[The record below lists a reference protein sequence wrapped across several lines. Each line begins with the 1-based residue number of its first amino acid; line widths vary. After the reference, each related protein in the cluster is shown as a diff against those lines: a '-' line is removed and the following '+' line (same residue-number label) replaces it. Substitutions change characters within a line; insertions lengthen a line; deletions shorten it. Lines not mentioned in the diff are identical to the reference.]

1 MNNQDQTSNCKGYIA
16 CSSLEELQLLAIFTP
31 VNGKKPYLKQWQS
44 NPKTISFCENEIK
57 QGFADGYGLITG
69 NGLLAIDFDGCNAHK
84 IALAI
89 GKWLV
94 TIDTLAWSSGKPSR
108 KQILVRIPEHRL
120 NDFEKL
126 SRKPLTSFGN
136 VEAVKNEQLEIRYN
150 RCQSVLPP
158 SSHPETNGYHWL
170 RETEI
175 VQLNDYQGN
184 CLLSAI
190 DTDNQSNTKQ
200 YQELTDSQQLKLIQ
214 QSLEFIKS
222 DNYHN
227 WILVGMA
234 LKNSGYDFSLWDKWS
249 SNSTKYKIGECEKK
263 WQSFNGSGTTLG
275 TLFWLAKQHG
285 FDFDRWKRDN
295 RKTTKREL
303 EKTYARSSNDTP
315 ENNIGLLLNQL
326 ITELAQPTITEDVR
340 IARVTEFAGQKPFI
354 T

>member
-1 MNNQDQTSNCKGYIA
+1 MNNQDQTSNCKGYIT
-16 CSSLEELQLLAIFTP
+16 CSSLEELKKLTRFTP
-31 VNGKKPYLKQWQS
+31 VNGKKPYIKQWQS

-175 VQLNDYQGN
+175 VQLNDYQCN
-184 CLLSAI
+184 CILSAI

-200 YQELTDSQQLKLIQ
+200 YQELGFRQDTCKLGHDVKKYNKISLFLYVYTIQPCIDMRKNPQLAMYIQKIAFYLSIELTFRAYNFFKFPLDFERKL
-214 QSLEFIKS
+214 
-222 DNYHN
+222 N
-227 WILVGMA
+227 ILG
-234 LKNSGYDFSLWDKWS
+234 
-249 SNSTKYKIGECEKK
+249 I
-263 WQSFNGSGTTLG
+263 
-275 TLFWLAKQHG
+275 
-285 FDFDRWKRDN
+285 
-295 RKTTKREL
+295 
-303 EKTYARSSNDTP
+303 
-315 ENNIGLLLNQL
+315 
-326 ITELAQPTITEDVR
+326 
-340 IARVTEFAGQKPFI
+340 
-354 T
+354 